1 MYSLLVCL
9 FVCLYPITSNKT
21 AEPIDVNIFF
31 TATHITPGKVY
42 GLSKL
47 DNYVWEKMSTIF
59 MFENPPI

>member
-9 FVCLYPITSNKT
+9 FVCLYPITSKLLNRSMY
-21 AEPIDVNIFF
+21 VNIFF